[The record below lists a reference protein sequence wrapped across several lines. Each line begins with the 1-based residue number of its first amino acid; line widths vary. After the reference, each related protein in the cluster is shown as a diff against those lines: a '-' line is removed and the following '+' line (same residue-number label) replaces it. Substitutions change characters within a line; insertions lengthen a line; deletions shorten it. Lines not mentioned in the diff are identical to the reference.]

1 MFAIFYQTLFILILF
16 ATKEANVDLV
26 PGDATWGPRLVV
38 NRGVLGQVL
47 LADKCTLANI
57 APDLLFS
64 WLYCAPYNIKKS
76 SVTRDGF
83 FSRKVL

>member
-1 MFAIFYQTLFILILF
+1 MLYQTLFILIPF
-16 ATKEANVDLV
+16 ATKEANIDLV
-26 PGDATWGPRLVV
+26 PGDATWSPRLVV
-38 NRGVLGQVL
+38 GREVLGQVL
-47 LADKCTLANI
+47 LADKCTRANI

-64 WLYCAPYNIKKS
+64 WLYSAPYNIKKS